1 MATASGNGRKLLASA
16 SLTTKVA
23 TIICIFLGG
32 LAFVLS
38 PEATAQ
44 LPSVAPT
51 TSASLPT
58 SQNTPEMTSH
68 EAAATYKVNVRL
80 VQLRVVVRDAQ
91 GKTIG
96 TLQKENFNL
105 FDDGKPQIIANFDVE
120 KSGLR
125 EAREEDTSQPVSS
138 TAITSAPRLELPE
151 RYIAYVFDDV
161 HLECGDLTQVRTAAD
176 RHIGSLQP
184 TDRVAIFST
193 TELTT
198 LDFTDDRAK
207 LHDAL
212 LHLQMRASC
221 TEYPLPTVLPFPG
234 MPAGVP
240 TSVTLARQL
249 AEHESQLSL
258 RSLGDAVRRISV
270 MPGQRIVILVSPG
283 FLGTPIYRLD
293 YDSTNVIDRALQ
305 YQVTISA
312 LDARGL
318 YTLGDVSNPAPPSQD
333 AAQEALAR
341 SEVMAAV
348 AEGTGGTFFQ
358 NSNDF
363 DEGFRRLA
371 SAPEYSYVLEFSP
384 QNLKLDGRFHSLK
397 VTLKTPEKLTLQARR
412 GYFAPS
418 HADPVQEAKQEIEDA
433 LFSQEEMH
441 GLPVNVN
448 TQFFKPSDAEA
459 KLTVLAHVDVRP
471 LHFRRAD
478 GRNNSNLTIVSGVF
492 DRNGNFLMGTE
503 KTLEMHL
510 RDATLANKLGS
521 GLDVRSNFD
530 VKPGKYLVRL
540 VVRDEEG
547 QIAAENS
554 AVQIP

>member
-1 MATASGNGRKLLASA
+1 MAPACGNGGKVLASA
-16 SLTTKVA
+16 SLTAKVV
-23 TIICIFLGG
+23 ICLFLGK
-32 LAFVLS
+32 LAFVVLS

-44 LPSVAPT
+44 QPSESPT
-51 TSASLPT
+51 ISVSQPA

-138 TAITSAPRLELPE
+138 TAITSAPLLELPK

-212 LHLQMRASC
+212 LHLQPHASC

-312 LDARGL
+312 MDARGL

-348 AEGTGGTFFQ
+348 GEGTGGTFFQ

-418 HADPVQEAKQEIEDA
+418 HADPVQETKQEIEDA

-441 GLPVNVN
+441 GLPVDVN
-448 TQFFKPSDAEA
+448 TQFFKPNNAEA
-459 KLTVLAHVDVRP
+459 KLTVHAHIDVRP

-492 DRNGNFLMGTE
+492 DRNENFLMGTE

-547 QIAAENS
+547 QIAAENT